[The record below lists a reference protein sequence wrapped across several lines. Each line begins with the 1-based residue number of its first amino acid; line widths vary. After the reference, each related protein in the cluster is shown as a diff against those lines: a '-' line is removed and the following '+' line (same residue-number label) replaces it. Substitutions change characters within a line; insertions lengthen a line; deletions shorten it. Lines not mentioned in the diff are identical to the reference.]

1 VETSETST
9 GKPTKRRWV
18 LDKRYVDIGDG
29 VPMFVAAVFLLILW
43 TLSILRVAIAFI
55 DWELGDPIMFLRAMI
70 VLGTFTLIWFGVFYK
85 REG

>member
-1 VETSETST
+1 
-9 GKPTKRRWV
+9 
-18 LDKRYVDIGDG
+18 
-29 VPMFVAAVFLLILW
+29 MFVAAVFLLILW